1 MLHDEN
7 KVLFHGQH
15 ENVTYGKIV
24 SAMKEIGADQCDVL
38 FVHSEISFGMLEKGI
53 RRNEIK
59 ELLLDAIKE
68 LNVYFL
74 SHAEGFG
81 DVDILLEIV
90 VFLELGTVIVLFP
103 IGFGNIAAVDE
114 QGTD

>member
-38 FVHSEISFGMLEKGI
+38 FVHSEISFGMLEK
-53 RRNEIK
+53 RNTK
-59 ELLLDAIKE
+59 K
-68 LNVYFL
+68 
-74 SHAEGFG
+74 
-81 DVDILLEIV
+81 
-90 VFLELGTVIVLFP
+90 
-103 IGFGNIAAVDE
+103 
-114 QGTD
+114 

>member
-68 LNVYFL
+68 LNVKTL
-74 SHAEGFG
+74 
-81 DVDILLEIV
+81 I
-90 VFLELGTVIVLFP
+90 FP
-103 IGFGNIAAVDE
+103 TFTFSFCNQQVYDREKSPTADGNASGICQKASGCGAF
-114 QGTD
+114 